1 MRDPEGTSRT
11 RDSTAT
17 PGLLR
22 GNVLWLSLVSF
33 LNDTASEMI
42 YPLLPIFLT
51 STLGAGAAVLG
62 AIEGAAESASS
73 LLKLA
78 SGWISDRFGRQ
89 KPLVAA
95 GYAIAAVARPLVALA
110 AAPWHVLAIRLA
122 DRAGKGLRA
131 APRDALLAA
140 SVPAHVRGRAFGIHR
155 AADHVG
161 AVVGPVIA
169 SLLLLALSGALRP
182 VFALAALPGILAVL
196 VIVFRVR
203 ESRTVA
209 AAAVTGAGAQAMPVS
224 FHGLGPVLPGYLAA
238 VFVFTLGNATD
249 AFLLLR
255 AHDLGVSAAAVPLL
269 WSALHVSKAM
279 WSVPGGLLADRIG
292 AQRAIG
298 AGWLVYAATY
308 AAFAVASAAWQA
320 WALFLVYGLFYG
332 LTEAPE
338 KALVAA
344 LSPRE
349 RVGQAFG
356 AFHFAIGIGALPA
369 SLLFGLLWQRFGPDI
384 AFAAGAGLALIACGL
399 LVARV
404 PAHAGR
410 MA

>member
-1 MRDPEGTSRT
+1 LGIVRT
-11 RDSTAT
+11 RTT
-17 PGLLR
+17 PGAGGTVANNL
-22 GNVLWLSLVSF
+22 
-33 LNDTASEMI
+33 AS
-42 YPLLPIFLT
+42 
-51 STLGAGAAVLG
+51 LGAGRVAVLG

>member
-42 YPLLPIFLT
+42 YPLLPLFLT